1 MSVDAAV
8 AVPPLEPLKLAFT
21 GLVTG
26 PAAVVAATENGIE
39 IAGSDA
45 PANNGLVLLKV
56 VAQLTI
62 CPVAVQAHGACDATN
77 VPSER
82 PAGKVSFTV
91 NVPTS
96 ELLEELPAVS
106 VITPVPPAGT
116 EAGVCVGVM
125 VTDDRAEI

>member
-1 MSVDAAV
+1 VSLLAAV
-8 AVPPLEPLKLAFT
+8 AVPPLELLKLAFT
-21 GLVTG
+21 GLATG

-39 IAGSDA
+39 IEGSDA
-45 PANNGLVLLKV
+45 PANSGLVLLKV
-56 VAQLTI
+56 VVQLTI

-82 PAGKVSFTV
+82 PEGNVSFTV

-96 ELLEELPAVS
+96 EPLEELPAVS

-116 EAGVCVGVM
+116 VDGVCVGVM
-125 VTDDRAEI
+125 VTDSAAEI